1 MDFSGIDI
9 GIFIGYICCIMGFG
23 IWIANREKNVN
34 SQDYFL
40 ASKSLPWWAVGGSLI
55 ASNISTEQILGMN
68 GSGYVMGL
76 AIGAYELMAA
86 LTLLIVAK
94 FFLPVFIKN
103 GIYSMP
109 QFLEKRFGSTVRT
122 IMAFFWVALFLFVNI
137 TSVFYLGGLA
147 IQTIIGYENIE
158 ILNSSAFTIV
168 VV

>member
-1 MDFSGIDI
+1 MDFSGIDL

-68 GSGYVMGL
+68 GSGYVAGL

-86 LTLLIVAK
+86 FTLIVVAK
-94 FFLPVFIKN
+94 FFLPVFIKKE
-103 GIYSMP
+103 IYSMP
-109 QFLEKRFGSTVRT
+109 QFLEMRYNQSVR
-122 IMAFFWVALFLFVNI
+122 IGLAFFWVALFVFINI
-137 TSVFYLGGLA
+137 TSIFYLGGLA
-147 IQTIIGYENIE
+147 TEALTGVPMGYA
-158 ILNSSAFTIV
+158 ILGLVI
-168 VV
+168 